1 MICNKC
7 KKDFPENELDESH
20 DVPTYI
26 FDGDRKER
34 KKEAD
39 KLGRHWLCKKCHD
52 IYENCV
58 FSNMIKC
65 ADYDTKQRMI
75 KSAIDFAKR
84 WFDGSTTRTTKL

>member
-7 KKDFPENELDESH
+7 KKNFPEDKLDESH

-26 FDGDRKER
+26 FDGNRNER

-39 KLGRHWLCKKCHD
+39 KLGRHHLCKKCHN
-52 IYENCV
+52 IYETYV
-58 FSNMIKC
+58 FSNMIKQ

-75 KSAIDFAKR
+75 KSAINFAKR
-84 WFDGSTTRTTKL
+84 WFNE